1 LREVTVKIG
10 PGRIDT
16 WEGVMVEALFDS
28 GTTELVISSEF
39 VRK

>member
-10 PGRIDT
+10 QGRIDT

-28 GTTELVISSEF
+28 GTTELVMSSEF